1 MLTSKTMETS
11 TKHTKAK
18 HVSWNLLLYVLKT
31 KEESP
36 IQVIS
41 KITTIFPWKVS
52 PVQVIMNIT
61 TFATLIYSPNIT
73 ILTRF

>member
-18 HVSWNLLLYVLKT
+18 HFSWNLLLYVLQT